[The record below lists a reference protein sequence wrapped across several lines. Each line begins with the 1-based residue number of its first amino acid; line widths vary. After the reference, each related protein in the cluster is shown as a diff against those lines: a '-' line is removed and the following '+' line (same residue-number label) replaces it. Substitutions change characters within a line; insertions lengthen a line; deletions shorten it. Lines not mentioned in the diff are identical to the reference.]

1 MKKVMMTIG
10 ALVLVMAMASCDGFG
25 NSDGGK
31 NKYNPKGDA
40 DKFISKVCD
49 CGNIEDDAK
58 AEACYAEALEL
69 MNALEEKYK
78 DDEEANEIISQAIE
92 DCECEEAM
100 GTLFLYAMFAGL
112 ADEDILD

>member
-10 ALVLVMAMASCDGFG
+10 ARVLVMAMASCDGFG

-49 CGNIEDDAK
+49 CGSIEDEAK
-58 AEACYAEALEL
+58 AEACYTEALEM

-78 DDEEANEIISQAIE
+78 DDDEANAIIEDAIE
-92 DCECEEAM
+92 NSECEEAM
-100 GTLFLYAMFAGL
+100 QTMFWIALFSGFS
-112 ADEDILD
+112 EE